1 MLQARPQVAPRV
13 TNIYCDFSLSS
24 MPQEHPRPSLI
35 DRINQIFLAS
45 TCTNTLEAIKLC
57 CFVTDMVLAL
67 QDTKQLIVT
76 STPRLVTT
84 KPTNTKSLLSQVWDN
99 IQQIKQFQGALASTG
114 SSVQSW
120 ASIAAL
126 QPQAIW
132 PQNHVT
138 TTKSTACQIQEL
150 KIRFTKQ
157 SKQQTVLSM
166 SNQDMLV
173 QINLHFP
180 ISTKAVGIKRLP
192 SGDLVIQTIYKEA
205 KKTLNNNQKWLVDLG
220 KSGDIL

>member
-1 MLQARPQVAPRV
+1 MLQARLQVAFRA
-13 TNIYCDFSLSS
+13 TNICYNSPLSS

-35 DRINQIFLAS
+35 NRINQILSAS
-45 TCTNTLEAIKLC
+45 TCTNTLEATELC
-57 CFVTDMVLAL
+57 CLVTDVVSAL
-67 QDTKQLIVT
+67 QDTKQLITT
-76 STPRLVTT
+76 STPRLATT

-99 IQQIKQFQGALASTG
+99 IQQIKQSQGALASTG

-157 SKQQTVLSM
+157 SKQQTVLSI

-173 QINLHFP
+173 
-180 ISTKAVGIKRLP
+180 
-192 SGDLVIQTIYKEA
+192 
-205 KKTLNNNQKWLVDLG
+205 
-220 KSGDIL
+220 